1 VYFNYWRQ
9 SSRLRHGA
17 VTKHVVT
24 SLLFL
29 LLLSD
34 FVDYAEICAQRG
46 TVDYCRII
54 PVEVCLTSR
63 RVRIFTP
70 SLPLEFSLCVLHQL
84 NYTTSWMELFPA
96 VYYYR
101 QPAAPSVDNT
111 SIFSNVEI
119 NRLRKPGKW
128 HSVKPKITYF
138 RTFCGSLRVKY
149 TLIREIWGLIQQTA
163 ETWLLQCSICN
174 KISKWKLIHSYHFHS
189 DDRGSNFLRNVRYMH

>member
-1 VYFNYWRQ
+1 MKRNDTSIYTIFAVKSEIIFFLSYVRGRALIKVYFNYWRQ

-24 SLLFL
+24 SPFLFL

-54 PVEVCLTSR
+54 PAEVCLMSR

-84 NYTTSWMELFPA
+84 NYTAGWMELFPA

-101 QPAAPSVDNT
+101 QPAAPPIDNA
-111 SIFSNVEI
+111 SMFSNVEHHG
-119 NRLRKPGKW
+119 N
-128 HSVKPKITYF
+128 HSV
-138 RTFCGSLRVKY
+138 
-149 TLIREIWGLIQQTA
+149 A
-163 ETWLLQCSICN
+163 EARKMT
-174 KISKWKLIHSYHFHS
+174 
-189 DDRGSNFLRNVRYMH
+189 DRKT